1 MGGADDP
8 REGPGA
14 SGRVSAA
21 GALLDPLAILDSVP
35 EPVGLVDRE
44 GRVLAFNAAAR
55 HVVRVARGQSVA
67 IGDDLFSFISPHNQ
81 PGVRGSLDRAFA
93 GEAHTHRTEARG
105 HCFETVYSPVRGE
118 DGSVAAVS
126 IRVADVTAREHA
138 VEALTELN
146 ASLEQRVAERTKEI
160 RAILSS
166 TYDGFALFGEG
177 GRFVDVNGAYCRMLG
192 YTREELLGKSIHEV
206 DAVLSSEEIDAI
218 AERLARVGSL
228 SFETRHRRKDGSL
241 VDVETTVTWEK
252 PGAGPSFAFV
262 RDITARKEV
271 ESIRERQ
278 LEILEALPDFVGM
291 ADETG
296 RILYLNP
303 PARRLLGLERIDGLR
318 VADLHPPWFAGTVLK
333 EIGRVVRGG
342 EVWRG
347 ESVFLGA
354 EGREVPVRQ
363 VVVPHVRPDGSIP
376 YFSTIARD
384 VSEERRAAAER
395 EERAAELGRL
405 NAELERAARA
415 KDAFL
420 ASMSHELRTPLTGIL
435 GATELLLTGVQG
447 PLTERQARSLGYV
460 EEAGRHLLALLADL
474 LDLAKIGAG
483 RLSLSIDACML
494 EEVCDS
500 AVAMVRSEARRK
512 GIALSLHVPPGPVRF
527 LGDGRRVRQMLVN
540 LLSNAVKFTPAGGT
554 VALAAAADSER
565 QALRFEVRD
574 TGPGIAAEDLPKLF
588 QPFTQLDTRLS
599 REHAGTGLGLA
610 LVRSFAELHGGKA
623 EVESLPGQGSLFR
636 ILLPWDRPT
645 SLPGSARRPAAAG
658 APRGGQGAAVPPRV
672 LLVEDDDANRTILG
686 EFLAMRGFG
695 VDEAAT
701 GMEAL
706 ELAAACVHDV
716 VVLDIQ
722 LPGMDG
728 LEVISRLGACPG
740 GRPPILALT
749 ALAMPGDRERILAAG
764 ADAYLSKPAPLAVLG
779 RELDRLLALGRG
791 PRPTQPARPEEAP

>member
-1 MGGADDP
+1 MS
-8 REGPGA
+8 E
-14 SGRVSAA
+14 AA
-21 GALLDPLAILDSVP
+21 ARLDPHAILDSVP
-35 EPVGLVDRE
+35 EPLGLVDRK

-55 HVVRVARGQSVA
+55 HVVRVARGQPVS
-67 IGDDLFSFISPHNQ
+67 IGDDLLSFISPHNQ
-81 PGVRGSLDRAFA
+81 EGVRGSLGRAFA
-93 GEAHTHRTEARG
+93 GEAHSHRTEARG
-105 HCFETVYSPVRGE
+105 HHFETVYSPVRGE
-118 DGSVAAVS
+118 DGAVVAVS

-138 VEALTELN
+138 VAALTELN

-160 RAILSS
+160 RSILSS

-177 GRFVDVNGAYCRMLG
+177 GRFVEVNGAYCRMLG
-192 YTREELLGKSIHEV
+192 YTREELLGKSIHEI
-206 DAVLSSEEIDAI
+206 DAVLSHEEIEAL

-252 PGAGPSFAFV
+252 PGEGPSFAFV
-262 RDITARKEV
+262 RDITARKEA
-271 ESIRERQ
+271 EAIRDRQ

-291 ADETG
+291 ADESG
-296 RILYLNP
+296 RLLYLNP
-303 PARRLLGLERIDGLR
+303 PGRRLLGLERIDGLR
-318 VADLHPPWFAGTVLK
+318 VSGLHPDWFAGTVLK

-342 EVWRG
+342 KVWRG
-347 ESVFLGA
+347 ESVFRA
-354 EGREVPVRQ
+354 ADGREVPVRQ
-363 VVVPHVRPDGSIP
+363 VVVPHVRPDGTIP

-384 VSEERRAAAER
+384 VSEERQAAAER
-395 EERAAELGRL
+395 EERAAELSRL

-435 GATELLLTGVQG
+435 GATELLRTGVQG

-474 LDLAKIGAG
+474 LDLARIGAE

-494 EEVCDS
+494 EELCES
-500 AVAMVRSEARRK
+500 AVAMVRAEARRK
-512 GIALSLHVPPGPVRF
+512 GIALTLHAPSAPVRF
-527 LGDGRRVRQMLVN
+527 LADGRRVRQMLVN
-540 LLSNAVKFTPAGGT
+540 LLSNAVKFTPAGGS
-554 VALAAAADSER
+554 VALAAVADGER
-565 QALRFEVRD
+565 QALRLEVRD

-610 LVRSFAELHGGKA
+610 LVRSLAELHGGRA
-623 EVESLPGQGSLFR
+623 EVESTPGHGSLFR
-636 ILLPWDRPT
+636 VVLPWNRPT
-645 SLPGSARRPAAAG
+645 SLPGSVRRSAVAGAFRGRPAG
-658 APRGGQGAAVPPRV
+658 APPPRA

-686 EFLAMRGFG
+686 EFLAMRGFD

-701 GMEAL
+701 GLEAL
-706 ELAAACVHDV
+706 ELAAASVHDV

-728 LEVISRLGACPG
+728 LEVLARLEACPG
-740 GRPPILALT
+740 GRPPVLALT
-749 ALAMPGDRERILAAG
+749 ALAMSGDRERILAAG

-779 RELDRLLALGRG
+779 RELDRILALGRG
-791 PRPTQPARPEEAP
+791 RLPSGPPRPQEAT